1 MSRGRGRGRERRR
14 RAPAPR
20 PVELLTPCALARVEP
35 EPGRPSGRVLLLDG
49 HEAGQVD
56 LEDPRRLAF
65 PYMRRMADA
74 IDGFR
79 AAGAAVDAVFLG
91 GGAFALPRYVLATR
105 PRSSCEVFE
114 LDPGV
119 IALAREHL
127 RLRTSQRL
135 RVRHGDGGVLLAARA
150 NRSADLVIGDAFEGQ
165 AVPPQLSGVA
175 FAAEVRRVLR
185 PAGLYALNVVDAP
198 PLAVARA
205 HAAALGRAFS
215 HVAAVA
221 PPGVLRARAPGNL
234 VLLASGQPLPLA
246 HLDRAA
252 RAAVPR
258 EVVARDFA
266 PRSGRERE
274 PAPA

>member
-1 MSRGRGRGRERRR
+1 MSRGRGRGREGRR
-14 RAPAPR
+14 RAPVPR

-35 EPGRPSGRVLLLDG
+35 EPGHPSGRVLLLDG

-79 AAGAAVDAVFLG
+79 APGAAVDAVFLG
-91 GGAFALPRYVLATR
+91 GGAFALPRYVAATR
-105 PRSSCEVFE
+105 QRSSCEVFE

-127 RLRTSQRL
+127 RLRTSPRL
-135 RVRHGDGGVLLAARA
+135 RVRHGDAADLLAARPD
-150 NRSADLVIGDAFEGQ
+150 RSADLVVGDAFEGQ
-165 AVPPQLSGVA
+165 AVPPQLSGPA
-175 FAAEVRRVLR
+175 FAADVRRVLR
-185 PAGLYALNVVDAP
+185 PAGLYALNVVDVP

-205 HAAALGRAFS
+205 HAADLASAFP

-258 EVVARDFA
+258 EVVASDFA
-266 PRSGRERE
+266 PRSARERE